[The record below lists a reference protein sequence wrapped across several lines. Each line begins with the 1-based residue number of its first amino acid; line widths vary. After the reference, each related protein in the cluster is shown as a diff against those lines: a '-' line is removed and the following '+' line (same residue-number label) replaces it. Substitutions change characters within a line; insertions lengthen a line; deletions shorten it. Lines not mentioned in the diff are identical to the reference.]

1 MTLKPINIGHEIKIF
16 KQYDYKKDCHLQFGT
31 GQNLKNENE
40 FIQMLDEYYNKAK
53 CIEKIFNIFEE
64 DKNNKSINGIKSITN
79 DINKMIKDLHLI
91 INEVK
96 NHCKEEFTNTL
107 YKCLGTQGKIDDLN
121 NMVSQLEEYIR
132 KLLNLINSKNLIVKV
147 N

>member
-1 MTLKPINIGHEIKIF
+1 
-16 KQYDYKKDCHLQFGT
+16 
-31 GQNLKNENE
+31 
-40 FIQMLDEYYNKAK
+40 MLDEYYNKAK

-79 DINKMIKDLHLI
+79 DINKMLKDLYLI

-96 NHCKEEFTNTL
+96 NHYKEEFTNTL